1 MGRTTGK
8 NSVDSKWYN
17 RGLILRLIA
26 TEVCHTRIELSRT
39 TGLAKMTVSNIIA
52 EFIEKNIIIECEE
65 ELTDVCGR
73 NPILLQISEK
83 APKIIGLLIFRG
95 RIEAV
100 LCNLKLKVISREKI
114 YFEELD
120 SERLIQYSCQL
131 IDRLLK
137 KEPNVIGIGVSAIGP
152 VDIKRGI
159 LLNPVRFY
167 GIHNL
172 PLLDI
177 LKKRYSIP
185 VFFDHDNNNAALAE
199 KLYGIGREVQDFIF
213 LGISNGIGSGIVSN
227 GEVYHSHRGL
237 ESEIGHIS
245 IDYNGL
251 KCSCGNRGCLEMYA
265 STFVMLERL
274 RNATGQK
281 KNLPWFCHLEGNLK
295 VDEIFEDTIRKIS
308 VALVSS
314 INILQPEMIILGH
327 DCVEWQNR
335 HVQLLEALLNE
346 NKIVQDNERIIVRK
360 TAFGKDAQ
368 LVGAAAKVAEE
379 IFKGKLV
386 TI

>member
-26 TEVCHTRIELSRT
+26 TGVCRTRIELSRT

-52 EFIEKNIIIECEE
+52 EFIEKNIIVECEE

-73 NPILLQISEK
+73 NPVLLQISEK

-120 SERLIQYSCQL
+120 SEQLIQYSCQV

-137 KEPNVIGIGVSAIGP
+137 KEPNIIGIGVSAIGP

-159 LLNPVRFY
+159 LLNPIRFY

-172 PLLDI
+172 PILDI
-177 LKKRYSIP
+177 LKRRYSIP

-237 ESEIGHIS
+237 ESEIGHVS

-251 KCSCGNRGCLEMYA
+251 KCSCGNRGCLEMYS
-265 STFVMLERL
+265 STFVMLEKL

-281 KNLPWFCHLEGNLK
+281 KNLPWFCHLEGNPK
-295 VDEIFEDTIRKIS
+295 VDEIFEDTIKKIS

-379 IFKGKLV
+379 VFGYYLIH
-386 TI
+386 